1 MKRAPHEARASR
13 DVGVA
18 VVGGGE
24 FGRSLATAVARS
36 AGAVL
41 HYSRSGNALVDA
53 EVEGTVYATSD
64 LADLRD
70 AELLFLA
77 VPSPYV
83 DDVARSLDQHLD
95 GRHMLVHVS
104 RGLATGDG
112 AGTGALT
119 LVTLSET
126 LRTLTACRRVGALA
140 GPLVPE
146 SLATTK
152 PGGAII
158 GTPFPEVAHA
168 VRAALGGPSMRLYDT
183 DDLLG
188 VEIASACVGVL
199 AIAVGVARGLGVGPG
214 ALALL
219 CTRGMAEA
227 TRVGLEV
234 GAEAST
240 FAGLAGFGDLVAC
253 VAGDDRV
260 ELGLGQRL
268 AQGHGVQSALAELG
282 GHVEGVLLAPR
293 IAHFAEEAGLDTP
306 ILAAIAAL
314 VGGAL
319 GPQEALASLMAR
331 IVHKE

>member
-1 MKRAPHEARASR
+1 MTRASHST
-13 DVGVA
+13 GSAQTSVA

-24 FGRSLATAVARS
+24 FGRSLAKAVARS
-36 AGAVL
+36 AGSVL
-41 HYSRSGNALVDA
+41 HYSRSGNAI
-53 EVEGTVYATSD
+53 ECSEGTVRGTSS
-64 LADLRD
+64 LADLRE
-70 AELLFLA
+70 AELIFLA

-83 DDVARSLDQHLD
+83 DDVARTLDHHLD

-104 RGLATGDG
+104 RGLATTDG
-112 AGTGALT
+112 VAAGAPT
-119 LVTLSET
+119 LVRLSECM
-126 LRTLTACRRVGALA
+126 RTLTACRRVGALA

-152 PGGAII
+152 PGGAVI
-158 GTPFPEVAHA
+158 GTPFPEVADA
-168 VRAALGGPSMRLYDT
+168 VRAALGGPSMRLYAT
-183 DDLLG
+183 DDILG

-214 ALALL
+214 ALAVL

-227 TRVGLEV
+227 TRVGVTL

-268 AQGHGVQSALAELG
+268 AQGLDVTAALGELG

-293 IAHFAEEAGLDTP
+293 IARFAGLAGLDTP

-314 VGGAL
+314 VGGSL
-319 GPQEALASLMAR
+319 GPEAALASLMAR